1 MYEVPTGGVPR
12 TTAGILFNTYDGKG
26 VPGDLNPAEKVDI
39 RLRDG
44 SLHHDRSAIDVRWSH
59 LQMPDDVVA
68 WRRSP
73 RPNFD
78 APFAAHDGKG
88 CPPGLDTE
96 TPVDVHTRD
105 GATRCFWHAGDLSWV
120 HAGQSAPGD
129 IVYWRRAVGVTKTL
143 VTPAPRNE
151 AVDSRVRKRS
161 HYFKDVSH
169 LDTVDVYRVLSLF
182 NVTDQALGHAIKKLL
197 VAGGRGAGKDV
208 TRDVQEAADTLQ
220 RFLEMRN
227 EDCIGE

>member
-1 MYEVPTGGVPR
+1 MHEVPTGGVPR
-12 TTAGILFNTYDGKG
+12 LDDPHLAKDYLKHDGRG
-26 VPGDLNPAEKVDI
+26 VPG
-39 RLRDG
+39 
-44 SLHHDRSAIDVRWSH
+44 
-59 LQMPDDVVA
+59 
-68 WRRSP
+68 
-73 RPNFD
+73 
-78 APFAAHDGKG
+78 AP
-88 CPPGLDTE
+88 
-96 TPVDVHTRD
+96 
-105 GATRCFWHAGDLSWV
+105 LS
-120 HAGQSAPGD
+120 
-129 IVYWRRAVGVTKTL
+129 
-143 VTPAPRNE
+143 E
-151 AVDSRVRKRS
+151 AVDSRVRKHS